1 VSGLVQSTHSNLVL
15 AKLAAEDFAAI
26 SEHLEPVELPLK
38 FSLGQRGEPI
48 EFIYFPTS
56 GIASI
61 LASSEEEQ
69 VEVGL
74 FGPDGFSSVEAV
86 LGSDR
91 SVHTSFMQVA
101 GAGHRITHQLLLRL
115 LAERSLLYPQLLSFV
130 HTLYAQT
137 SYTALSNAVHMVDE
151 RLARWLLMCHDRSEG
166 DEMPLTHEF
175 LSVMLAVR
183 RPSVTSAIHVLE
195 GNHFISAERGYITIR
210 RREAMEEFA
219 SAAYGQA
226 EQEYR
231 RLIGP
236 LR

>member
-1 VSGLVQSTHSNLVL
+1 VL
-15 AKLAAEDFAAI
+15 AKLAAEDWAAI
-26 SEHLEPVELPLK
+26 SEHLEPIELPFK
-38 FSLGQRGEPI
+38 SSLGQGGEPI
-48 EFIYFPTS
+48 EFVYFPAS
-56 GIASI
+56 SIASI
-61 LASSEEEQ
+61 VASSEQEQ

-74 FGPDGFSSVEAV
+74 FGRDGFSSVEAV
-86 LGSDR
+86 LGSVR

-101 GAGHRITHQLLLRL
+101 DAGHRIAYPHLVGLLVK
-115 LAERSLLYPQLLSFV
+115 RSSLYPQLLPFV
-130 HTLYAQT
+130 HALYAQT
-137 SYTALSNAVHMVDE
+137 GFTALSNAVHMVDE

-183 RPSVTSAIHVLE
+183 RSSVTSAIHVLE

-226 EQEYR
+226 EQEYS
-231 RLIGP
+231 RLIGR